1 MARAAPACAF
11 PLSCDAHVAR
21 IEQSPASLR
30 TLELTDEISNILC
43 SVIDVASVLQSLH
56 PSESW
61 RDAAGA
67 TAGRLMIYMTSL
79 NHHAGLYRR
88 ISELCAM
95 PDFRTRFTAE
105 EQRVATTLKE
115 EMDHTG
121 IGCPPETRQLV
132 SDLLNEVQLAS
143 QLFMETSLG
152 ASTEEGWDVDDAGQ
166 PVPSPA
172 VRSPTH
178 WFLRGTSAT
187 DILAQLPRGVQRHA
201 QAVNGT
207 TVRLPTHTLE
217 ECISGLPSASLRRQA
232 YLAYNSAGRLAVT
245 ARALER
251 VLRARHRL
259 ASTLGH
265 SSFSAY
271 TVSRCVARDPQHVRT
286 FLRSILQTLQTN
298 SGDPS
303 AWHPRSLAEKHRLQ
317 LAKWALE
324 QNRTAS
330 SSSRG
335 LTAEEQSA
343 VDFTVLRPWD
353 QSYLLA
359 RARTCTPPVIVP
371 VQPEQYFSVANVLR
385 GFQILLSR
393 LFAIEARQ
401 VLPTAEEDWTRD
413 VQDRLPDELIK
424 LELWEH
430 SGQLLDSVQP
440 NVGTTA
446 SPDARSS
453 VSAAPS
459 SASSS
464 STPRLIG
471 VLYLDLYARP
481 HKHQVSA
488 TFNVRSARQNFFD
501 PANPLASSRDEA
513 GNERLPRQTPVAGIM
528 TTLPRPTYFPDLHA
542 SQAGGGSS
550 RTNRVT
556 LLPFVTVEMLFH
568 ELGHCLHNVLSL
580 TRFQHVAGA
589 RGELDFVE
597 MPSTLFERFVQ
608 LPEFVQQWARHV
620 RTDEPIPLST
630 LRDLKADQ
638 QSFQFTAMMQQ
649 ACLALFDQRIYSEEI
664 KLDQAPAPTQP
675 RDPSSTIQPHYA
687 RVETMQQLLRISQS
701 IDREFSHFR
710 PEEEGE
716 SGRPDASAP
725 SSAASPLAI
734 DSHPHPYLHAAHLL
748 SYGSS
753 YYSYLYCRIFAGLV
767 WRNQVAASPLSP
779 KTGLLLRQALF
790 APGGSVDPETL
801 LRQLAGVPE
810 GVSLAQFVES
820 QVQPFLR
827 EAGARG
833 TSSQTAL

>member
-1 MARAAPACAF
+1 MCELCV
-11 PLSCDAHVAR
+11 LSSCEAHVSR

-30 TLELTDEISNILC
+30 TLELTDEISNALC

-56 PSESW
+56 PSEAW

-67 TAGRLMIYMTSL
+67 TAGKLMIYMTSL
-79 NHHAGLYRR
+79 NHHAGLYSR

-95 PDFRTRFTAE
+95 PDFRTRFNTE

-132 SDLLNEVQLAS
+132 SHLLNEVQMAS

-152 ASTEEGWDVDDAGQ
+152 ASTDEGWDVDDAGQ
-166 PVPSPA
+166 PIPSPA
-172 VRSPTH
+172 VRSATH
-178 WFLRGTSAT
+178 WFLRGASAT
-187 DILAQLPRGVQRHA
+187 EILAQLPRGAQKFA
-201 QAVNGT
+201 QAINGT
-207 TVRLPTHTLE
+207 TVRLPTHTLD
-217 ECISGLPSASLRRQA
+217 ECISNLPSAALRRQA
-232 YLAYNSAGRLAVT
+232 YLAYHSAGRLAVT

-271 TVSRCVARDPQHVRT
+271 TVARCVARDPEHVRT

-303 AWHPRSLAEKHRLQ
+303 GWHPRSLAEKRRLQ
-317 LAKWALE
+317 QAKWALE

-330 SSSRG
+330 SATRG
-335 LTAEEQSA
+335 LTAEEHAA
-343 VDFTVLRPWD
+343 VDSTVLRPWD
-353 QSYLLA
+353 QSYLLS
-359 RARTCTPPVIVP
+359 RARTCTPPVIIP
-371 VQPEQYFSVANVLR
+371 SQPEQYFSVSNVLR

-413 VQDRLPDELIK
+413 VQDRLHDELIK
-424 LELWEH
+424 LELWEN
-430 SGQLLDSVQP
+430 SPGTLEEGLQP

-446 SPDARSS
+446 SPDAKSS
-453 VSAAPS
+453 VPAAPASPS
-459 SASSS
+459 SG
-464 STPRLIG
+464 PRLIG

-501 PANPLASSRDEA
+501 SANPEA
-513 GNERLPRQTPVAGIM
+513 PSTDAEGKDKLPRQTPVAGIM
-528 TTLPRPTYFPDLHA
+528 TTLDRPTYFPDLHA
-542 SQAGGGSS
+542 SQTGGGSVRS
-550 RTNRVT
+550 TRVT
-556 LLPFVTVEMLFH
+556 LLTFPMVEMLFH
-568 ELGHCLHNVLSL
+568 ELGHCLHNVLSF

-608 LPEFVQQWARHV
+608 LPEFVQQWAKHI
-620 RTDEPIPLST
+620 RTNDPIPLAT
-630 LRDLKADQ
+630 LKDLKADQ

-664 KLDQAPAPTQP
+664 KLDQTPSSQQRAPASNNGTQ
-675 RDPSSTIQPHYA
+675 HHA

-710 PEEEGE
+710 PERATAE
-716 SGRPDASAP
+716 SSDGSTKDAATSAD
-725 SSAASPLAI
+725 LNI
-734 DSHPHPYLHAAHLL
+734 DDHPHPYLHANHLL

-790 APGGSVDPETL
+790 APGGSVAPEIL
-801 LRQLAGVPE
+801 LRQLAAVPE
-810 GVSLAQFVES
+810 GVSLSQFVES

-833 TSSQTAL
+833 TSSETAL